1 MIGAL
6 RHRVTLQQAVRTP
19 DEGGGAD
26 LLWTDIASVWA
37 SIEAAGGS
45 VRDASDR
52 IDTRTRTK
60 IRLRFRAG
68 INPGMRFIEGSR
80 IFNIQAVLD
89 ENGKRQWLLCL
100 CEEGETS

>member
-1 MIGAL
+1 MIGVL
-6 RHRVTLQQAVRTP
+6 RHRVTLQHAVRTP

-26 LLWTDIASVWA
+26 LLWTDVAAVWA
-37 SIEAAGGS
+37 SVEAGSGS

-60 IRLRFRAG
+60 IRTRFRTG
-68 INPGMRFIEGSR
+68 IVPGMRFVEGAR
-80 IFNIQAVLD
+80 VFNIQAVLD
-89 ENGKRQWLLCL
+89 EDGNRRWLLCL